1 MQRTVQC
8 GALVFKRP
16 RRPCGS
22 SQLPSAGPVRYG
34 SAVTYLLHVKEYMES
49 RTHAVHEADDVHEV
63 VRTLVDKGITGVPVV
78 DVHDAVVGM
87 LTERECLRLLT
98 HPSEEL
104 KIVGELM
111 NKEVTTVEP
120 DMDVAYVAG
129 LFNKHPD
136 SRRFAVV
143 QDGKLCGVVTRKD
156 ILRAIV
162 AMGR

>member
-1 MQRTVQC
+1 M
-8 GALVFKRP
+8 
-16 RRPCGS
+16 
-22 SQLPSAGPVRYG
+22 RYG
-34 SAVTYLLHVKEYMES
+34 FSVSYLLRVEEYMES
-49 RTHAVHEADDVHEV
+49 RTHAVHETDDVHKV
-63 VRTLVDKGITGVPVV
+63 VRTLVDKGVTGVPVV
-78 DVHDAVVGM
+78 DGHNAVVGM

-104 KIVGELM
+104 KTVDELM

-143 QDGKLCGVVTRKD
+143 QDGKLVGVVTRKD

-162 AMGR
+162 AIRS